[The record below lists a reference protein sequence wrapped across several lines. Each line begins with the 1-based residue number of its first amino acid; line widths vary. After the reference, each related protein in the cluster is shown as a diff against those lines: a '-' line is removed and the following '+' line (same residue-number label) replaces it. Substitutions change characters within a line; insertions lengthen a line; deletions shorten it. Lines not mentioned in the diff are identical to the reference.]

1 MSWNLV
7 KRFAGLGNKFYEF
20 VEPTPLNNDVK
31 LLHTNHDLLRRLNL
45 DDLSENELLKICSG
59 QLYINN
65 YQSLATYYMGHQF
78 GVPVAKLGDG
88 RAILIAEQQSNNK
101 IYELQLKGAGKT
113 PFSRMGDGRAVLRSS
128 IREYLVSH
136 AMYQLGVSTTE
147 AIAIV
152 ASQDKVVRETR
163 ESAAIVLRTAESFIR
178 FGHFEYFAYH
188 GMIDELEQ
196 LTRFVVDNYYPRDN
210 LQSIGEAAQ
219 HLIQNVVINTAS
231 TIAKWQ
237 SLGFVHG
244 VMNTDNMSMLGLTID
259 YGPYAFMD
267 NFAPKHIYN
276 HSDSDGRYTY
286 ANQPYIA
293 WWNLYRLAEALMKL
307 DGVTEDLLQPV
318 LDSYAKYYN
327 ENYQQ
332 LMWQKLGIEDY
343 TNVQDVE
350 FIDDILNFLESN
362 NIDYTIFWRK
372 LSFGESGMSELKVLY
387 SNVNFID
394 IFDRIENL
402 QKLSNLTT
410 EQIMLVRK
418 SVNPAFILRN
428 HLLHNAINKANG
440 GNYTEMVILFD
451 LATNP
456 FEEVVGY
463 EYYYQLPPVWANHL
477 ELGCSS

>member
-1 MSWNLV
+1 MSWNIV
-7 KRFAGLGNKFYEF
+7 KRFAALGNKFYEF
-20 VEPTPLNNDVK
+20 IEPTPLNYDVK
-31 LLHTNHDLLRRLNL
+31 LLHINHALLNRLDL
-45 DDLSENELLKICSG
+45 DDLSENELIQICSG
-59 QLYINN
+59 QLHLHD

-88 RAILIAEQQSNNK
+88 RAILIAEQKSNNK
-101 IYELQLKGAGKT
+101 IYELQLKGSGKT

-136 AMYQLGVSTTE
+136 AMYQLGVPTTE
-147 AIAIV
+147 AVAIV
-152 ASQDKVVRETR
+152 SSQDKVVRETR
-163 ESAAIVLRTAESFIR
+163 ESAAIVLRVAESFIR
-178 FGHFEYFAYH
+178 FGHFEYFAHH

-196 LTRFVVDNYYPRDN
+196 LTRFVVDNYYPKDN
-210 LQSIGEAAQ
+210 LQSIGEVAQ
-219 HLIQNVVINTAS
+219 HLLQNTVINTAI
-231 TIAKWQ
+231 TIVKWQ

-244 VMNTDNMSMLGLTID
+244 VMNTDNMSILGLTID

-293 WWNLYRLAEALMKL
+293 WWNLYRLAEALIKL

-318 LDSYAKYYN
+318 LDSYSKQYN
-327 ENYQQ
+327 ANYQQ

-343 TNVQDVE
+343 TSVQDNE
-350 FIDDILNFLESN
+350 LIDDILNFLEIN

-372 LSFGESGMSELKVLY
+372 LSFGKSGMSELNALY
-387 SNVNFID
+387 SSVDFID

-410 EQIMLVRK
+410 EQIMQVMQ

-428 HLLHNAINKANG
+428 HLLHNAIDKANSG
-440 GNYTEMVILFD
+440 DYSEIAILFD

-463 EYYYQLPPVWANHL
+463 EYYYQLPPDWANHL
-477 ELGCSS
+477 ELSCSS